1 MPIANYFSICFVIS
15 FFIVQFIW
23 KNQPVVVSVVVG
35 TEVVVSGTEVVV
47 SGLVGL
53 VGSTPEP
60 SPDPP
65 SSCASVEV

>member
-1 MPIANYFSICFVIS
+1 ML
-15 FFIVQFIW
+15 
-23 KNQPVVVSVVVG
+23 NQPVVVVSVVVLG
-35 TEVVVSGTEVVV
+35 TEVVVSGR
-47 SGLVGL
+47 VGL

>member
-47 SGLVGL
+47 SGLVG
-53 VGSTPEP
+53 STPEP